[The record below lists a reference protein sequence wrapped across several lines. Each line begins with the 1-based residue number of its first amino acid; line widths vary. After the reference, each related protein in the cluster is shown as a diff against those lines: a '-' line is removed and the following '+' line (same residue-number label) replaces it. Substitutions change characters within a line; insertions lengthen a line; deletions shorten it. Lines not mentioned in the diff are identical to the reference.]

1 MPQAGERTV
10 TPAPAFGEAVR
21 QAIGADV
28 WRRDKSRDLSPLA
41 RLWPLLMRHWPEAL
55 AGLTFLLLSTA
66 ALLALTGGA
75 RMVLD
80 EGFALQNR
88 ATLQQVFLWL
98 GATAGALAIT
108 TGLRLY
114 FTYKLGE
121 RIIADLR
128 QDMFRHVLS
137 LDLARFLELKTG
149 EALSR
154 LTTEMTTVESTV
166 GFILQSAQRNKM
178 ARSRELILL
187 ELV

>member
-28 WRRDKSRDLSPLA
+28 WRRDKNRDLSPLA

-128 QDMFRHVLS
+128 AQKCLRAFEGLRPPSFRREQS
-137 LDLARFLELKTG
+137 LNCVADTRVIIDDEYNWGIGAHY
-149 EALSR
+149 AC
-154 LTTEMTTVESTV
+154 STSPAGSV
-166 GFILQSAQRNKM
+166 N
-178 ARSRELILL
+178 
-187 ELV
+187 